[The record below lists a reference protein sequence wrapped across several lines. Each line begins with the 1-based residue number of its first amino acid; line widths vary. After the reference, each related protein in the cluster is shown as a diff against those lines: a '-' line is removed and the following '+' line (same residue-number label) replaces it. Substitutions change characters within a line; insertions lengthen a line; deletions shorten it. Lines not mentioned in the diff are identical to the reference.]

1 MASFNKV
8 TILGNLGRDPEVRT
22 TPAGNTVANFSVA
35 TTDKWG
41 QGEERQERTE
51 WHRVV
56 VWGKLAETCGEYLS
70 KGRQV
75 LVEGRLQSH
84 SYEDNEGVKRYVT
97 EIIAHQVEFLSRP
110 NGENGQPSEEPP
122 KDGEDVPF

>member
-1 MASFNKV
+1 MPSYNKV
-8 TILGNLGRDPEVRT
+8 TILGNLGRDPELRT

-41 QGEERQERTE
+41 QGEDRQERTE

-56 VWGKLAETCGEYLS
+56 AWGKLAEICGEYLS

-75 LVEGRLQSH
+75 LVEGRLQTH

-97 EIIAHQVEFLSRP
+97 EIIAHQVEFLGQRANG
-110 NGENGQPSEEPP
+110 NGESGEGSP
-122 KDGEDVPF
+122 DGETPPF

>member
-1 MASFNKV
+1 MASYNKV

-22 TPAGNTVANFSVA
+22 TPAGHTVANFSVA

-75 LVEGRLQSH
+75 FVEGRLQSH
-84 SYEDNEGVKRYVT
+84 SYEDSEGVKRYVT
-97 EIIAHQVEFLSRP
+97 EIVAQRVEFLGRP
-110 NGENGQPSEEPP
+110 NGENGPPGNEPP
-122 KDGEDVPF
+122 TDPADVPF